1 MITCEMDR
9 LTPSARRLVKNRVA
23 SRVHAKDATLF
34 SYSEAAQTCAER
46 FMGWTDLASNPP
58 YPAADVQRL
67 ADELV
72 AEGAAYVVL
81 VGQGGST
88 QAPMTITKYN
98 KEDDRNR
105 VMFKV
110 IDSDSPVRVRELFA
124 TIEPERTLFIQASK
138 SGSTIEPR
146 LMFAAIRAELAKLM
160 PAEEIVHHLAA
171 VTDPGSA
178 LEAQAL
184 KEGWRAVLPGEP
196 TVGGR
201 FSAMSVFGLFP
212 AALVGVDLEAAMA
225 RAREAEARCSEDRID
240 NPALALAAFLY
251 DNYCAGRD
259 KFSFLTPKRGRVLGL
274 WIEQLV
280 AESLGKEGKGIVPN
294 IEIDPLLLAK
304 DPGDRFA
311 IMYQTKNDLWDE
323 RKNYEVGL
331 SYVDHAIP
339 TLNFHIDSVEELA
352 EHFIMWEYATAM
364 CGWLMQV
371 CPFDQPDVQD
381 TKTRVVQML
390 ADGLPA
396 PDFTED
402 FAPVAHMG
410 EVEVRVSTALKDDG
424 APASLEG
431 ALRALFASMRPGDY
445 FALNNFLPFTGE
457 YRRETLELM
466 RHDVAAELGVPS
478 CLEVGP
484 RYLHSVGQMQKGGP
498 NNGVILLLS
507 ADELQ
512 DVPLEGAEAPSLG
525 ELAKTQAV
533 GDWMALSERGRR
545 AVHVHLPDNTAATL
559 RALSQMLHQVL
570 HEVKI

>member
-1 MITCEMDR
+1 MITFEKDR
-9 LTPSARRLVKNRVA
+9 LTPSARLLVENRVA

-34 SYSEAAQTCAER
+34 SYSAEAQACAER

-58 YPAADVQRL
+58 YPVADVQRL

-72 AEGAAYVVL
+72 AEGVAYVVL

-98 KEDDRNR
+98 KADDNNR

-110 IDSDSPVRVRELFA
+110 IDSDSPVRVREMFA

-146 LMFAAIRAELAKLM
+146 LMFRAIRAELAKLM
-160 PAEEIVHHLAA
+160 PEEEIVRHLAA
-171 VTDPGSA
+171 ITDPGSA
-178 LEAQAL
+178 LEAQARE
-184 KEGWRAVLPGEP
+184 EGWRAVLPGEP

-212 AALVGVDLEAAMA
+212 AALVGVDLEAAME
-225 RAREAEARCSEDRID
+225 RARDAEMRCSEDSAD

-251 DNYCAGRD
+251 DNYKAGRD
-259 KFSFLTPKRGRVLGL
+259 KFSFLTPKRGRVFGL
-274 WIEQLV
+274 WIEQLI
-280 AESLGKEGKGIVPN
+280 AESLGKDGKGIVPN

-323 RKNYEVGL
+323 RKNYEMGL
-331 SYVDHAIP
+331 SYVDHAMP
-339 TLNFHIDSVEELA
+339 TLHFHIDNVEELA

-371 CPFDQPDVQD
+371 CPFDQPDVQV

-396 PDFTED
+396 PHFVED

-410 EVEVRVSTALKDDG
+410 DVEVRVSAVLAEG
-424 APASLEG
+424 AAPASLED
-431 ALRALFASMRPGDY
+431 ALRALFASMKPGDY

-457 YRRETLELM
+457 FRRETLEMM
-466 RHDVAAELGVPS
+466 RHDVAFELGVPS

-484 RYLHSVGQMQKGGP
+484 RYLHSVGQLQKGGP
-498 NNGVILLLS
+498 NNGVYLVLS

-512 DVPLEGAEAPSLG
+512 DIALEGAEAPSLG
-525 ELAKTQAV
+525 QLAKTQAV

-545 AVHVHLPDNTAATL
+545 AVHVHLPDNTASTL
-559 RALSQMLHQVL
+559 RALAQILHRVL
-570 HEVKI
+570 HA